1 MLFVYALWFLLICN
15 LATLLNNACDVFNNY
30 FSETMFEDWY
40 LNNDIEFEE
49 MLGKRQHHFND
60 DFPIKNYDESG
71 YIFQDSDCQSVD
83 IKHLSQSETPEF
95 NIEYVNHD
103 HECQSK
109 NNTIGYNRDSE
120 STNEDDIQ
128 LECQP
133 ETEVISEQEESLVEK
148 KAKKRTKRATKAKK
162 SKKARV
168 DIENCFNKEQ
178 PDRSYFGKTL
188 KLGYKLGYSQTMD
201 EDISKS
207 YDDDLARKCIM
218 LLYNRSPDEEI
229 TKEAFAKLLKTK
241 EFVNNR
247 RKDEQQK
254 KVWSK
259 ITWHVY
265 GKKFKTKSRITKET
279 AFNKMKIY
287 YRLEKAGKLII
298 FNRLWGEDKKKGMQ
312 NDAVLEILTNE
323 RLIVD
328 FLSKEVLDKLLS
340 IMHEQTGNDIEI
352 ILIDRFDKD
361 REDLLT
367 YLSGESDQ
375 VVIVRDGKKPVK
387 RSAQQQVK
395 LPMTC
400 NDNVKA
406 MIEFLKKLQHRAQVE
421 DIPRM
426 VKMLQNRIEHFSRML
441 F

>member
-1 MLFVYALWFLLICN
+1 M
-15 LATLLNNACDVFNNY
+15 
-30 FSETMFEDWY
+30 SEDWY

-49 MLGKRQHHFND
+49 MLGKRQHHFYD

-83 IKHLSQSETPEF
+83 IKHLSQSDAPEF
-95 NIEYVNHD
+95 NMEYVNHD
-103 HECQSK
+103 HECHSK
-109 NNTIGYNRDSE
+109 NKTIGYNRDSE
-120 STNEDDIQ
+120 STNENDIQ
-128 LECQP
+128 LESQP
-133 ETEVISEQEESLVEK
+133 ETEVISEQEESMVEK

-168 DIENCFNKEQ
+168 DIDNYLNNEQ
-178 PDRSYFGKTL
+178 PSKPDRSYFGETL

-218 LLYNRSPDEEI
+218 LLYNRSRDEEI
-229 TKEAFAKLLKTK
+229 TKEAFAKLLKTE

-254 KVWSK
+254 KVLSK
-259 ITWHVY
+259 ITWYVY
-265 GKKFKTKSRITKET
+265 SKKFKTKSRITKET

-287 YRLEKAGKLII
+287 YRLQKAGKQVI

-328 FLSKEVLDKLLS
+328 FLSEEVLDKLLD
-340 IMHEQTGNDIEI
+340 IMHKQTEKDVETF
-352 ILIDRFDKD
+352 LIDRFDD
-361 REDLLT
+361 DPENFLA

-375 VVIVRDGKKPVK
+375 VVILRDGKKPVK
-387 RSAQQQVK
+387 RSAQQPVK

-426 VKMLQNRIEHFSRML
+426 VQKLQNRIEHFSRML